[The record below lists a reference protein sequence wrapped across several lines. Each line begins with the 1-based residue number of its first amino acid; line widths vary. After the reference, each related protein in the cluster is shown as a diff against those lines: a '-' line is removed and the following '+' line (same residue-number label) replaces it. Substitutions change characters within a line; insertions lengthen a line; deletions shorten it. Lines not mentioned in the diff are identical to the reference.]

1 MNAPDPGARPAINV
15 FGVLSDDAVERA
27 YRDWAHPE
35 TVRQTRWALIAAGFL
50 FALYI
55 PADLSRYGFSTAAS
69 GLILLRLV
77 VAAGAWLVALSVRGI
92 RTPDRLA
99 GTVLTFELLALPLH
113 WIIVANYYDG
123 VLAPALTELLFVLA
137 LYLLIPNRLPLMALA
152 GLCASVGYFWIAYQ
166 RLGMETGP
174 LLQLATLLLAAN
186 ALGVVYAHRTQRLQ
200 RNQFWELMEER
211 RLRHALEQEVER
223 RERLESELRQ
233 LATTDPLTGAWNR
246 RHFLELAAKEVNR
259 SRRYARPLAVM
270 LIDIDNFKRINDTVG
285 HAAGDQVLTRLSRVL
300 RRTLRKPD
308 AFGRLGGDEFAVLAP
323 ELDEDAA
330 RQMAERLR
338 EAMEMNLPGAD
349 FQVTISIGVAAWR
362 ETEESIE
369 PAMHRADRA
378 LYRSKR
384 EGRNRVALQSPVD

>member
-1 MNAPDPGARPAINV
+1 MSESDSTARPAINL
-15 FGVLSDDAVERA
+15 FGAFTDCAAERA

-35 TVRQTRWALIAAGFL
+35 TVRQARWALVAAGLL

-55 PADLSRYGFSTAAS
+55 PSDAARFGLDAVLS
-69 GLILLRLV
+69 GLLVLRLLISGGALLTALAV
-77 VAAGAWLVALSVRGI
+77 HRIHQPGALAGAVLV
-92 RTPDRLA
+92 
-99 GTVLTFELLALPLH
+99 FELLVIPIH
-113 WIIVANYYDG
+113 WVIVANYYDD
-123 VLAPALTELLFVLA
+123 VLASALTELLVVLA
-137 LYLLIPNRLPLMALA
+137 IYLLIPNRLPLMVLA
-152 GLCASVGYFWIAYQ
+152 GLYASAGYFYIAAQ
-166 RLGMETGP
+166 RLDVDAG
-174 LLQLATLLLAAN
+174 LLAQLATLLLLIN
-186 ALGVVYAHRTQRLQ
+186 LLGAVYAHRTQRLQ

-259 SRRYARPLAVM
+259 SRRYGRPLAVM
-270 LIDIDNFKRINDTVG
+270 LIDIDNFKRINDTLG
-285 HAAGDQVLTRLSRVL
+285 HSAGDQILTRLARIL

-338 EAMEMNLPGAD
+338 EAMEVTLPGAD
-349 FQVTISIGVAAWR
+349 FVVTISIGVAAWN
-362 ETEESIE
+362 ETEDTIE
-369 PAMHRADRA
+369 PAMHRADQA
-378 LYRSKR
+378 LYRSKH
-384 EGRNRVALQSPVD
+384 EGRNRVAMH